1 VWKDRLWSGG
11 MYDAVVC
18 KEWGEWRYLVGTTGR
33 GGTNIVVHG
42 SHKVTATHDD
52 GIHISVTRDRGAR
65 DIFSITTSGHTIEH
79 TVVCALERR

>member
-1 VWKDRLWSGG
+1 MWSGG

-42 SHKVTATHDD
+42 SHKVTATHVD
-52 GIHISVTRDRGAR
+52 GTHQSHSSGSGRLLRR
-65 DIFSITTSGHTIEH
+65 RQIFQRVS
-79 TVVCALERR
+79 